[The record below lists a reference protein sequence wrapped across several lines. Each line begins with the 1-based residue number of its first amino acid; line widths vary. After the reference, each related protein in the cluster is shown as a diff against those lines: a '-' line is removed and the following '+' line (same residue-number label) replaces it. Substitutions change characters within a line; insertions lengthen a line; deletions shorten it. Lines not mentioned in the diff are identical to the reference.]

1 MYFLV
6 RSKVEDYAKWKPVF
20 DEMGTTRK
28 AASSN
33 GGYVFRNIN
42 NSNEIVVLLEFED
55 LRKARQFAESEDLKQ
70 AMQRAGVVDKPDIY
84 LLEETDRPSE

>member
-20 DEMGTTRK
+20 DEMGTARK
-28 AASSN
+28 AASSK
-33 GGYVFRNIN
+33 GGYVLRNIN
-42 NSNEIVVLLEFED
+42 DSNEIVVLLEFED
-55 LRKARQFAESEDLKQ
+55 LGKTRQFAESEDLKQ

>member
-28 AASSN
+28 AASSK
-33 GGYVFRNIN
+33 GGYVLRNIN
-42 NSNEIVVLLEFED
+42 DSTEIVVLLEFED
-55 LRKARQFAESEDLKQ
+55 LGKTRQFAESEDLKQ

-84 LLEETDRPSE
+84 FLEEIDRPSE

>member
-1 MYFLV
+1 MYLLV
-6 RSKVEDYAKWKPVF
+6 RSKIEDYAKWKSVF

-28 AASSN
+28 AASSK

-42 NSNEIVVLLEFED
+42 DSIEIVVLLEFED
-55 LRKARQFAESEDLKQ
+55 LGKARQFAESEDLKQ

-84 LLEETDRPSE
+84 LLEKTDRPSE

>member
-6 RSKVEDYAKWKPVF
+6 RSKVEDYAKWKSVF

-28 AASSN
+28 AASSK

-55 LRKARQFAESEDLKQ
+55 LGKTRQFAESEDLKQ

-84 LLEETDRPSE
+84 LLEETDRPSG